1 MRHFIKKKEV
11 FLNTEFKAY
20 VMIGWGVMGYYIN
33 VLNVYSTKQPN
44 IADPTILSTY
54 HIHVSAEV

>member
-1 MRHFIKKKEV
+1 
-11 FLNTEFKAY
+11 
-20 VMIGWGVMGYYIN
+20 MIGWGVMGYYIN